1 MANKINKVAKETM
14 IEVIS
19 NVLGSTNDHC
29 TRGRSNPIASA
40 PSDRIIQARPARR
53 IGKMLAMQQI
63 DGVDGTINNL
73 FKGQYDDAYGDVDPA
88 SDIHT
93 DPHIFQDQLMQA
105 GFAKM
110 DDKPVS

>member
-1 MANKINKVAKETM
+1 MAKKSKDV
-14 IEVIS
+14 VIP
-19 NVLGSTNDHC
+19 NILGSTNDHC
-29 TRGRSNPIASA
+29 TRGRINPIASA
-40 PSDRIIQARPARR
+40 PSDRIIQSRPARR
-53 IGKMLAMQQI
+53 IGKMLAMQQM

-73 FKGQYDDAYGDVDPA
+73 FKGQFDDAFGDVDPA

-105 GFAKM
+105 GLAKM